1 MATQHVFS
9 RIGQAFQEGPLHHLH
24 KPDTWPQAI
33 RMLVIAL
40 CAAGIFIVGNIIWN
54 EPLHLELR
62 SIKQQVQQLESQLAH
77 RQAKVKQLPEL
88 RNTYQKQFSRLSN
101 EEAYFTPKSA
111 QNDLDTWLAAIH
123 QYSLKHKLAFSFF
136 KPVQTDTKNNV
147 LDEVT
152 IELRTEADFVNLI
165 AFCKDIASRSTIGL
179 GNFSFVNLTNM
190 PPNNALNKDLHK
202 LSEFSETD
210 TASPNK
216 PLSLDMQL
224 HVITLKKE
232 WRDVLLKLP
241 PPQQNLS
248 KTIGKT
254 ALPSQLTPTLET
266 SNRFFH
272 KNPFAAQ
279 EPEGETSIEKLA
291 SINQSPPPTLIFG
304 DASLND
310 IQFVG
315 VLKDAQTRVALLK
328 IGSEIRTAS
337 QGQSIGRT
345 WAQILHIL
353 DDHIILEETRGQNK
367 KNHSKNHGKQPPQ
380 HKRILLNTH

>member
-1 MATQHVFS
+1 MV
-9 RIGQAFQEGPLHHLH
+9 
-24 KPDTWPQAI
+24 
-33 RMLVIAL
+33 
-40 CAAGIFIVGNIIWN
+40 NIIWN

-279 EPEGETSIEKLA
+279 
-291 SINQSPPPTLIFG
+291 
-304 DASLND
+304 
-310 IQFVG
+310 
-315 VLKDAQTRVALLK
+315 
-328 IGSEIRTAS
+328 
-337 QGQSIGRT
+337 
-345 WAQILHIL
+345 
-353 DDHIILEETRGQNK
+353 
-367 KNHSKNHGKQPPQ
+367 
-380 HKRILLNTH
+380 